1 MPTRSSGRESILKRN
16 PGRWIL
22 LIALVGGPVGL
33 VPAAEPAPTPAFEQE
48 PVAAT
53 EDAESKPETETPT
66 SQPTDEAGSEA
77 APEAPPQSLEELR
90 HRLQGMEGK
99 LRDSALARKSAD
111 QARMEAERRL
121 AENMQALEELRIA
134 QAELERRLSDC
145 ESARTQLAEEL
156 QRQGTANRT
165 LYQVR
170 PSDNLASISLRFYGR
185 IDQWRAIFEA
195 NRALLDDPDR
205 LTPGMTLVIP

>member
-1 MPTRSSGRESILKRN
+1 MSLSTQG
-16 PGRWIL
+16 
-22 LIALVGGPVGL
+22 
-33 VPAAEPAPTPAFEQE
+33 AA
-48 PVAAT
+48 
-53 EDAESKPETETPT
+53 S
-66 SQPTDEAGSEA
+66 
-77 APEAPPQSLEELR
+77 EAPPQPLEELQ

-121 AENMQALEELRIA
+121 AENMQALEELRTA
-134 QAELERRLSDC
+134 QAELEQRLNDC

-156 QRQGTANRT
+156 RRQGTANRT

-170 PSDNLASISLRFYGR
+170 PSDNLAAISLRFYGR
-185 IDQWRAIFEA
+185 ADQWRAIFEA
-195 NRALLDDPDR
+195 NRSLLDAPDR

>member
-22 LIALVGGPVGL
+22 LLALVGGPIGSA
-33 VPAAEPAPTPAFEQE
+33 PAVEPAPVPEPE
-48 PVAAT
+48 PVTAT
-53 EDAESKPETETPT
+53 ADADSKPGKEPPT
-66 SQPTDEAGSEA
+66 SQPTEEAGTEA
-77 APEAPPQSLEELR
+77 APEAPPHALEELQ
-90 HRLQGMEGK
+90 HRIQGMEGK
-99 LRDSALARKSAD
+99 LRESALARKNAD

-121 AENMQALEELRIA
+121 AENMQALEALRA
-134 QAELERRLSDC
+134 AHAELEQRLSDC
-145 ESARTQLAEEL
+145 ESARTQLVETL
-156 QRQGTANRT
+156 QQSGTANRA

-170 PSDNLASISLRFYGR
+170 PGDNLAAISLRFYGHA
-185 IDQWRAIFEA
+185 DQWRAIFEA